1 MAQNKSVKTSLVAGT
16 IAALA
21 ASACCLGPLLLVSIG
36 VSGAWI
42 SNLTLLEPFRPLFI
56 GIALMFMILAYRR
69 IYKDPAPQECA
80 LGSVCA
86 IPETNGFYR
95 ILFWAV
101 SLLVAVA
108 LAYPYLFTRFA

>member
-1 MAQNKSVKTSLVAGT
+1 MAQNKSAKTSLVAGT
-16 IAALA
+16 ITALA

-56 GIALMFMILAYRR
+56 VIALMFMILAYHS
-69 IYKDPAPQECA
+69 IYKAPAPQECA
-80 LGSVCA
+80 HAGVCA
-86 IPETNGFYR
+86 IPETNRFYR

-101 SLLVAVA
+101 SLLVAVT
-108 LAYPYLFTRFA
+108 LAYPYLLTRFA